1 MCMYAIGT
9 ELQLVPGSS
18 PEVVKELTTNKP
30 ADLGCLAQ
38 RNESLQTQKSAA
50 ALAFSFG
57 IAFLPPRSGISIIQQ
72 LTIIEGED
80 RKELQTNFSQHE
92 NEERILCKTEW
103 LLLRTS
109 NYVIR
114 LFYFKMSCFS
124 LINPCTADLDPIHT
138 YLIM

>member
-1 MCMYAIGT
+1 MHFTKENGKTCKKKELCGGMCMYAIGT

-57 IAFLPPRSGISIIQQ
+57 IAFLPPRSGISIIQ
-72 LTIIEGED
+72 
-80 RKELQTNFSQHE
+80 
-92 NEERILCKTEW
+92 
-103 LLLRTS
+103 
-109 NYVIR
+109 
-114 LFYFKMSCFS
+114 
-124 LINPCTADLDPIHT
+124 
-138 YLIM
+138 